1 MVSIT
6 THDIRVSVESKFLSE
21 RSDPKSNFYFFV
33 YFINIENHSPFTVQ
47 LLRRHWEI
55 TDSVGEKRIVD
66 GEGVVGETPVLE
78 PGKSFTYNSGCD
90 LKSEFGKMKGYYVF
104 KRLFDD
110 KEFHVSIPEFV
121 LEVKG
126 KWN

>member
-6 THDIRVSVESKFLSE
+6 THDIRVSVESRFLSE

-90 LKSEFGKMKGYYVF
+90 LKTEFGKMKGYYVF
-104 KRLFDD
+104 KRIFDE
-110 KEFHVSIPEFV
+110 KEFQVSIPEFV

>member
-6 THDIRVSVESKFLSE
+6 THDIRVSVESRFLSE

-110 KEFHVSIPEFV
+110 KEFQVSIPEFL

>member
-110 KEFHVSIPEFV
+110 KEFQVSIPEFL

>member
-6 THDIRVSVESKFLSE
+6 THDIRVSVESRFLFE
-21 RSDPKSNFYFFV
+21 RSDPKNNFYFFV
-33 YFINIENHSPFTVQ
+33 YFITIENHSPFTVQ

-55 TDSVGEKRIVD
+55 TDSLGEKRMVD
-66 GEGVVGETPVLE
+66 GEGVVGETPILE
-78 PGKSFTYNSGCD
+78 PGKFYTYNSGCD
-90 LKSEFGKMKGYYVF
+90 LKSEFGKMRGYYIF
-104 KRLFDD
+104 KRLFDE
-110 KEFHVSIPEFV
+110 KEFLVTIPEFV